1 MKVSILVAAAMVIT
15 SVNAGRKRE
24 FKSFLKKVGGM
35 TGSESKANLVIDDDL
50 ESGSSQDSSVHGAR
64 QRPSQ
69 IPLARRLRSILP
81 PKSLMHNPESELAEK
96 LVIDD
101 DPESEPP
108 QKSQRHE
115 PRPGPSQSS
124 LGHRLRS
131 ALSSKSPVYKL
142 PHKKGPICGPIIEEL
157 RILWDKICDLNHEFM
172 EWNPEF
178 YDLLMVNGGEMSED
192 YDGIREDDD
201 LIAEQIQKW
210 IESHPEAISK
220 LQEIKAKS
228 SSLEKDH
235 GEVWKRF
242 KDNRC
247 PTKFLKHFSPKEM
260 LKLGY
265 FFIWKDARGADILGE
280 Q

>member
-1 MKVSILVAAAMVIT
+1 MKVSVLVAAAMVIT

-50 ESGSSQDSSVHGAR
+50 ESGSSQDSPVHGAR

-142 PHKKGPICGPIIEEL
+142 VCIKYMQTPSIT
-157 RILWDKICDLNHEFM
+157 LNLSYCQM
-172 EWNPEF
+172 EYP
-178 YDLLMVNGGEMSED
+178 
-192 YDGIREDDD
+192 DGCCVQSID
-201 LIAEQIQKW
+201 IFITSTSKT
-210 IESHPEAISK
+210 SH
-220 LQEIKAKS
+220 Q
-228 SSLEKDH
+228 
-235 GEVWKRF
+235 G
-242 KDNRC
+242 
-247 PTKFLKHFSPKEM
+247 
-260 LKLGY
+260 
-265 FFIWKDARGADILGE
+265 
-280 Q
+280 